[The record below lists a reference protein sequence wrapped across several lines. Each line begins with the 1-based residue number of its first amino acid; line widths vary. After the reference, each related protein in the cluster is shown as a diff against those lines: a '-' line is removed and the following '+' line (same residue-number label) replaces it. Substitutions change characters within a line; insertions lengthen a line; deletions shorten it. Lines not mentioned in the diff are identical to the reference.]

1 MNTAYLL
8 TGANIGDREANL
20 EKAADLIR
28 QSCGEIIARSSIYET
43 AAWGNQDQDAFLNQ
57 VLQIQTPYSARQL
70 MRKILKVEKQM
81 GRERTVKY
89 GPRSIDIDILFY
101 NSEVHD
107 YPLLRLPHPELPR
120 RRFALVPL
128 AELAPGFQHPVLK
141 KSIAALLE
149 ACDDPLPVT
158 RLR

>member
-20 EKAADLIR
+20 EKAAELI
-28 QSCGEIIARSSIYET
+28 QQNCGEIIARSSIYET
-43 AAWGNQDQDAFLNQ
+43 AAWGNRDQEAFYNQ
-57 VLQIQTPYSARQL
+57 ALQIRTAFTARQL

-89 GPRSIDIDILFY
+89 GPRSIDIDILFF
-101 NSEVHD
+101 NNEVHD
-107 YPLLRLPHPELPR
+107 YPLLRLPHPELPN

-128 AELAPGFQHPVLK
+128 AELAPGLLHPVLNR
-141 KSIAALLE
+141 SIASLLE
-149 ACDDPLPVT
+149 ACEDPLPVT
-158 RLR
+158 RHR

>member
-20 EKAADLIR
+20 EKAAELI
-28 QSCGEIIARSSIYET
+28 QQNCGEIIARSSIYET
-43 AAWGNQDQDAFLNQ
+43 AAWGNRDQEAFYNQ
-57 VLQIQTPYSARQL
+57 ALQIRTAFTARQL

-89 GPRSIDIDILFY
+89 GPRTIDIDILFF
-101 NSEVHD
+101 NNEVHD
-107 YPLLRLPHPELPR
+107 YPLLRLPHPELPN

-128 AELAPGFQHPVLK
+128 AELAPVLLHPVLK
-141 KSIAALLE
+141 RSIASRLE
-149 ACDDPLPVT
+149 ACEDPWPWT
-158 RLR
+158 RHR

>member
-20 EKAADLIR
+20 EKAAELIQ

-43 AAWGNQDQDAFLNQ
+43 AAWGNRDQEAFYNQ
-57 VLQIQTPYSARQL
+57 ALQIRTAFTARQL

-89 GPRSIDIDILFY
+89 GPRSIDIDILFF
-101 NSEVHD
+101 NNEVHD
-107 YPLLRLPHPELPR
+107 YPLLRLPHPELPN

-128 AELAPGFQHPVLK
+128 AELAPGLLHAVLNR
-141 KSIAALLE
+141 SIASLLE
-149 ACDDPLPVT
+149 ACEDPLPVT
-158 RLR
+158 RHR